1 MTSTS
6 FLIYGRSTE
15 RLYFVTSGDDTISVT
30 ADGVATLC
38 HDADLLTMRC
48 APVSHLEDNPVA
60 LAACKAA
67 VAYARAHDLEID
79 AADAF
84 YE

>member
-1 MTSTS
+1 MSPS
-6 FLIYGRSTE
+6 AFRIYGRTTD
-15 RLYFVTSGDDTISVT
+15 RLYFVTSGDDTIAVT
-30 ADGVATLC
+30 ADGQVELC
-38 HDADLLTMRC
+38 SGADLLTMRC

-67 VAYARAHDLEID
+67 VAFAKTHALAID